1 MGTRVPSVTQDIVT
15 ELSSTPRVRGEVDE
29 IPEGEGGVRGEVEEI
44 PEGGRSGTLASYAAV
59 DVVPFQVK

>member
-15 ELSSTPRVRGEVDE
+15 ELSSTPRVRGEDD
-29 IPEGEGGVRGEVEEI
+29 EI

-59 DVVPFQVK
+59 DVVPFQV